1 VKYLLDVNAV
11 LAALLPA
18 HAERARFVAW
28 ARRRRPADFAAC
40 ALTEL
45 GFVRVAMA
53 AYGYSLADA
62 RAMLRQHK
70 RDGVRYL
77 ATLPRPAD
85 VLPDWV
91 EAHSQTT
98 DGYLCAVA
106 ASHDLKLATF
116 DTGINDPS
124 AELIA

>member
-1 VKYLLDVNAV
+1 MKYLLDVNTV

-18 HAERARFVAW
+18 HADRARFVAW
-28 ARRRRPADFAAC
+28 AGRSRPTDFVTC

-45 GFVRVAMA
+45 GFVRVAVA
-53 AYGYSLADA
+53 AYGYSVADA
-62 RAMLRQHK
+62 RAMLRQHQ
-70 RDGVRYL
+70 RDGVGYL

-85 VLPDWV
+85 ALPDWV
-91 EAHSQTT
+91 QGHSQTT

-106 ASHDLKLATF
+106 ASHGLKLATF
-116 DTGINDPS
+116 DTGIDDPS